1 MHVTIT
7 DGSFSFRGQATHRVD
22 CLVDAPCDL
31 LTLLKPSCNLM
42 KMSGGVVHQ
51 EEPLAHES
59 GVSEIS
65 PLEMFTCKGTE
76 ACRAPAS
83 ARGMQLK
90 RMAREPPM
98 AQLCLTMATALL
110 GKRSIRQSCNLIPF
124 KSGSWAV

>member
-22 CLVDAPCDL
+22 CLADAPCDL

-42 KMSGGVVHQ
+42 KMLAEMSTPAGGVVHH

-59 GVSEIS
+59 GMSESS
-65 PLEMFTCKGTE
+65 PLKVFTCMGTE
-76 ACRAPAS
+76 DCRAPAS
-83 ARGMQLK
+83 ARGMQLN

-110 GKRSIRQSCNLIPF
+110 GKRSRRQGCNP
-124 KSGSWAV
+124 